1 LSYLVRMGDA
11 DFFSSAEVA
20 DALTRAGVC
29 VVRVLD
35 GVLVEETQGT
45 HAVLG
50 LTTVGVSASELL
62 RRCHVD
68 DLAQVLSGEDFQ
80 CRWWTGIEWVWLHGT
95 LSGTRGARTI
105 VLRRSAEARL
115 HQLRAEALAEMTD
128 GVIDTDR
135 HGSVTWSVKRGADP
149 RVMLRVLEH
158 EERGVRLF
166 EADGKLWEVQAVRH
180 EAGVLYVLWDT
191 HEGLESARRDVRWR
205 RLMDGL
211 SDGYVLEDA
220 SGNIVECNTAAA
232 SLLGRSVEAVLLDGS
247 SMLPDDGV
255 SDGAGGRVL
264 SVRRQPCVLQD
275 GRSGMIALIR
285 DVTEET
291 RLRDALG
298 AVVATLANVREEERS
313 ALATLLHDDPIQRL
327 AGVRWRVMAVDDEAA
342 EELER
347 CYESLRDVVT
357 TLRSQA
363 FFKQG
368 LRAALEELAGLDP
381 RVFVLVEDVS
391 AVSARTAALVL
402 RNAREA
408 VRNAVAH
415 SRAEAI
421 KLEVATKGS
430 QVVCV
435 VSDDG
440 GGVSADEL
448 LSKSLSGHVGVVTMR
463 ETVLG
468 ARGWFEISSGAD
480 GRGTR
485 VAFGLPVL
493 TEQR

>member
-1 LSYLVRMGDA
+1 VSYLVGMGDTN
-11 DFFSSAEVA
+11 FISSVEVA

-35 GVLVEETQGT
+35 GVVVEETPGT

-50 LTTVGVSASELL
+50 VSTIGVSASELL

-68 DLAQVLSGEDFQ
+68 DLAQVLSEEDFQ
-80 CRWWTGIEWVWLHGT
+80 CRWWTGVEWVWLRGV
-95 LSGTRGARTI
+95 LSGADEARTI
-105 VLRRSAEARL
+105 VLRRSAEERL
-115 HQLRAEALAEMTD
+115 HQLRAEMLAEMAD

-135 HGSVTWSVKRGADP
+135 HGAVTWAVKKGADP
-149 RVMLRVLEH
+149 RVMLRVLER

-166 EADGKLWEVQAVRH
+166 EADGKLWEVRAVHH
-180 EAGVLYVLWDT
+180 EAGVLNVLWDT
-191 HEGLESARRDVRWR
+191 HAGLESARRDVRWR
-205 RLMDGL
+205 RLMDAL
-211 SDGYVLEDA
+211 SDGYVLADA

-232 SLLGRSVEAVLLDGS
+232 SLLRRSVDAVMLDGAAA
-247 SMLPDDGV
+247 LPDDGV
-255 SDGAGGRVL
+255 CVGDDGGVL
-264 SVRRQPCVLQD
+264 SVSRRECVLQD
-275 GRSGMIALIR
+275 GRGGTIILIR

-291 RLRDALG
+291 QLRDALG

-327 AGVRWRVMAVDDEAA
+327 AGVRWRVMAADSEAA
-342 EELER
+342 DELER
-347 CYESLRDVVT
+347 CYEALREVVT
-357 TLRSQA
+357 TLRPQA
-363 FFKQG
+363 FLKQG

-381 RVFVLVEDVS
+381 RVLVLAEDVS
-391 AVSARTAALVL
+391 AVPGWIAGLVL

-421 KLEVATKGS
+421 KLEVTTNES
-430 QVVCV
+430 HVTCV

-440 GGVSADEL
+440 VGVSAGEL
-448 LSKSLSGHVGVVTMR
+448 LAKSLSGHVGVVTMR

-468 ARGWFEISSGAD
+468 ARGWFELSHGPD

-485 VAFGLPVL
+485 VAFGLPTL
-493 TEQR
+493 SEQL